1 MLSRVADSVYWMSR
15 YIERAENVAR
25 FVQVNLNLILDNP
38 IEVVEHQ
45 WMPLIYASGDAKDF
59 EERYSVASEENVVRF
74 LTFDS
79 KNPNS
84 ILSCLSSARENG
96 RTVRDTISSEM
107 WEHLNDFYLM
117 VSKES
122 RKKKIDD
129 LQSFFANVKN
139 ASHLFVGL
147 SDTTMSHG
155 EAWHFGRLGRLFER
169 ADKTTRML
177 DVKYFILLPGTE
189 YVDTPLDEVVWGALL
204 KSVSAFEMYRKVFQR
219 ITYKNVASFLLFDET
234 FPRSIMYCIKKTEDS
249 MRFITKGMTEKP
261 VALAELEKLKI
272 FISDVDIEKVTQGGL
287 HEFVDTFQFNL
298 NVVGESIY
306 KSFIEAKEIY

>member
-1 MLSRVADSVYWMSR
+1 MLSRVADSVYWMNR

-25 FVQVNLNLILDNP
+25 FVQVNLNLMLDNP

-45 WMPLIYASGDAKDF
+45 WKPLVDASGDTKDF
-59 EERYSVASEENVVRF
+59 EERYSAADEESVIRF
-74 LTFDS
+74 LTFDK

-84 ILSCLSSARENG
+84 ILSCLISARENG
-96 RTVRDTISSEM
+96 RTIRDTISSEM
-107 WEHLNDFYLM
+107 WEHLNNFYLM

-122 RKKKIDD
+122 RKRKIDD
-129 LQSFFANVKN
+129 LQSFFTEVKK

-169 ADKTTRML
+169 ADKTTRIL

-204 KSVSAFEMYRKVFQR
+204 KSVSAFEMYRKKYQR
-219 ITYKNVASFLLFDET
+219 ITYKNVADFLLFDET
-234 FPRSIMYCIKKTEDS
+234 FPRSVFYCIRLAENS
-249 MRFITKGMTEKP
+249 ISIITKGMEKKP
-261 VALAELEKLKI
+261 FASIELEKLKQ
-272 FISDVDIEKVTQGGL
+272 FISSTNIEDITQGGL

-298 NVVGESIY
+298 NVVGQEIY
-306 KSFIEAKEIY
+306 KSFIATKEI